1 MSDFYTRLK
10 NGESAEDIV
19 AQMTAELNEAE
30 KRVAE
35 EAKAEAKRKQEEAQR
50 ADLRAKGKDALASL
64 IRDFGNWCGFY
75 YPSLGITGSDME
87 DEELNALAELVM
99 MLFDTENIKA
109 KFSAPKT
116 FTKTSPKI
124 AVKTNFGKIEE
135 DAFAKFFEELGI

>member
-1 MSDFYTRLK
+1 
-10 NGESAEDIV
+10 
-19 AQMTAELNEAE
+19 MTAELNEAE
-30 KRVAE
+30 KRVSE

-64 IRDFGNWCGFY
+64 IRDFGNWCEFY

-109 KFSAPKT
+109 KFSTPKASSKTAPKIT
-116 FTKTSPKI
+116 
-124 AVKTNFGKIEE
+124 VKTNFGKIDE